1 MESKTLRESIQ
12 WKDVSVGVGA
22 AAGALNVRFGSI
34 GSGKPIA
41 LVTAGIH
48 GDEGP
53 WGAWALSKF
62 LEQVKLSDL
71 IGTLRIV
78 PVTNPLA
85 MEADARCA
93 PLDVLDLNRVFP
105 GNPNG
110 SHTERLAAILAEH
123 AVKDVEVMIDLHGGG
138 SWCVNAF
145 AFRHNDAPELADEF
159 GAPFVVDAGART
171 QTMRGM
177 GIGGYAKG
185 LGAKI
190 ASVEMGGRSPDE
202 AKWAQRI
209 ATGLRRAM
217 IASGVLKPDPT
228 IPPAGKAIPLKPT
241 QVLRP
246 SRGGILIPAVD
257 HTVIGTLVDQ
267 NTLLGTLVD
276 PVSFETVEEFRAPFS
291 QTALMLLRPT
301 LTRLEGGAMTY
312 VVSEP
317 MWERPGA

>member
-1 MESKTLRESIQ
+1 MTTLRERIQ
-12 WKDVSVGVGA
+12 WTDVAVGVGA
-22 AAGALNVRFGSI
+22 AAGALNVRI
-34 GSGKPIA
+34 GQVGNGKPTA

-53 WGAWALSKF
+53 WGAWAIYKL
-62 LEQVKLSDL
+62 LEQTSHDDL
-71 IGTLRIV
+71 VGMLRIV

-110 SHTERLAAILAEH
+110 SHTERLAAILSEH
-123 AVKDVEVMIDLHGGG
+123 AVQGAEVLIDLHGGG

-145 AFRHNDAPELADEF
+145 VFRNDEAPELADSF
-159 GAPFVVDAGART
+159 DAPFVVDTASRAA
-171 QTMRGM
+171 TMRGM
-177 GIGGYAKG
+177 GIGGHARS

-209 ATGLRRAM
+209 ATGLRRALGVC
-217 IASGVLKPDPT
+217 GVLKADPN
-228 IPPAGKAIPLKPT
+228 IPPASRAIPVKPT
-241 QVLRP
+241 RVLRP
-246 SRGGILIPAVD
+246 AHGGILLPSVD
-257 HTVIGTLVDQ
+257 HTSIGTLVEQ
-267 NTLLGTLVD
+267 GTLLGTLVD
-276 PVSFETVEEFRAPFS
+276 PATFETVEEFHAPFK

-301 LTRLEGGAMTY
+301 MARLEGGAMTY

-317 MWERPGA
+317 A